1 MDKLVGLA
9 GIFLILATCVL
20 FSANPN
26 RPVRAPGLVGWFP
39 WLVRLFAA
47 NFERI
52 NWRLVG
58 SGIAVQA
65 VLAALILHVP
75 FVASM
80 FTALGDGIQ
89 SILDSAKQ
97 GAAFVFGEQLVASGF
112 VFLIVIGC
120 SIIFM
125 GALVNLL
132 WHFGIIQWV
141 VKFLAGIM
149 RKGMKVSGVEAL
161 STGAEIFLGQVESQ
175 LLISKYIK
183 VVTQSELLGI
193 MSAAMATISGSALVA
208 YVALGV
214 NPTYLLMAS
223 FMTAPSALVIAKML
237 VPETDEKALDRPA
250 ELVDERTSVNF
261 VDAIA
266 EGANQGYRVAKNV
279 MVQLIAFIAVVALA
293 NTLLGKGLSL
303 VGLSWTIQDIF
314 GVAFTPVAWLIGVPW
329 DEAFTVGKLLGTKTV
344 LNEMIAYM
352 DLMKLADG
360 TLSPRTLMI
369 TTIALCGFANLGS
382 VGINIGGLTAMAPE
396 RKADIARMGFKA
408 LVAATLASWLTAAL
422 AGLLMW

>member
-1 MDKLVGLA
+1 MEKLVGVV
-9 GIFLILATCVL
+9 GIILILAACVL
-20 FSANPN
+20 FSSNPN
-26 RPVRAPGLVGWFP
+26 RPVRQPGLFGFFP
-39 WLVRLFAA
+39 WLLRLFAA
-47 NFERI
+47 NCERI
-52 NWRLVG
+52 NWKLVG

-65 VLAALILHVP
+65 VLAGLILHVP
-75 FVASM
+75 FVGRM
-80 FTALGDGIQ
+80 FAALGDGIE
-89 SILDSAKQ
+89 SLLASAKQ
-97 GAAFVFGEQLVASGF
+97 GAAFVFGDTLVNQGF
-112 VFLIVIGC
+112 VFLIIIGC
-120 SIIFM
+120 SIIFV
-125 GALVNLL
+125 GALVNVL

-141 VKFLAGIM
+141 VKGLAALLQ
-149 RKGMKVSGVEAL
+149 KSMKVSGVEAL

-183 VVTQSELLGI
+183 TLTQSELLGV
-193 MSAAMATISGSALVA
+193 MSAAMATVSGSALVA

-237 VPETDEKALDRPA
+237 VPETDEKALERPA
-250 ELVDERTSVNF
+250 ELIDERTSVNF
-261 VDAIA
+261 IDAVA
-266 EGANQGYRVAKNV
+266 DGANQGYQVAKNV
-279 MVQLIAFIAVVALA
+279 MVQLIAFIALVALA
-293 NTLLGKGLSL
+293 NTVLGKALSV
-303 VGLSWTIQDIF
+303 VGLSWTVQDIF

-352 DLMKLADG
+352 DLMKMPAE
-360 TLSPRTLMI
+360 TLSPRTMMI

-422 AGLLMW
+422 AGLLL